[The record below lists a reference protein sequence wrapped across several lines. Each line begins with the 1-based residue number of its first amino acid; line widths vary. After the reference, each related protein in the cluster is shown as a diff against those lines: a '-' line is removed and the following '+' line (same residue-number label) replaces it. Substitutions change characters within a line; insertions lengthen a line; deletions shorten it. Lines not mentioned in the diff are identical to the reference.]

1 MSNRKVLTNTKYAP
15 YIIKFLQQVH
25 RSNYTFKE
33 VLIPFPD
40 DKTAYRALMG
50 LNAARRH
57 LITLEQGNETTEGKN
72 GKAPA
77 YHDGFIFSDTS
88 KIWIKKEGPNIRM
101 RWDDPADEFPMFAV
115 GPDGTVSDTP
125 IDASDITYG
134 SVRKSQYQRMINP
147 EYIDPPSIH
156 ELPNEEDPVN
166 PEAFAAG
173 LFSSEEDDHKP

>member
-15 YIIKFLQQVH
+15 YIIKFLQQVR

-57 LITLEQGNETTEGKN
+57 LITLEQGNETSEGKN
-72 GKAPA
+72 G
-77 YHDGFIFSDTS
+77 DGFIFSDTS
-88 KIWIKKEGPNIRM
+88 KIWIKKEGSNIRM
-101 RWDDPADEFPMFAV
+101 RWDDPADEFPMYAV
-115 GPDGTVSDTP
+115 ASDGTISDTP

-134 SVRKSQYQRMINP
+134 SVRKHQYQRMINP
-147 EYIDPPSIH
+147 DHVDPPSIH
-156 ELPNEEDPVN
+156 DIDP
-166 PEAFAAG
+166 PEYESGLDSIDPETFTQG
-173 LFSSEEDDHKP
+173 LFDDPKT